1 MPSDDLLALTG
12 MNPDLALALS
22 SRGVRTREQLAE
34 QSVDDL
40 SDIDGLDETSAGA
53 LIMKARE
60 IWFQAD
66 KKA

>member
-22 SRGVRTREQLAE
+22 ARGVRTREQLAE

-40 SDIDGLDETSAGA
+40 SDIDGLDETAAGT

-60 IWFQAD
+60 HWFQAE
-66 KKA
+66 K